1 MSYWKQFQDV
11 LEQEGQAI
19 LATRSRIKPREVEKL
34 LEIYKYLKA
43 SRGELIFC
51 GVGKS
56 GQIASKIASTFNSVG
71 LKSSFLHPVEALHGD
86 LGRMGP
92 QDALVLISKS
102 GTTSEIIQLIPYV
115 SLSSKRIIGL
125 LGHPRSQIAKL
136 CHLVF
141 DCSVEKEACI
151 NNQAPTTS
159 STVTLAIGDAMA
171 VLWES
176 LLGLS
181 KEGFAANHPG
191 GFLGKS
197 LRLKVSHLML
207 PLNLCAILSPQST
220 LKDAILKMTEFP
232 TGLCAL
238 EEGGVFKG
246 ILVEGDIRRALA
258 KNHTLETP
266 LQGLG
271 SFSPILVGPD
281 ELAMDA
287 LRLMELRE
295 HPLNVLPVV
304 GQGRKFL
311 GVLRLHDLL
320 KEGLSS
326 HEEGASSDL
335 AFE

>member
-11 LEQEGQAI
+11 LEQEGKAI
-19 LATRSRIKPREVEKL
+19 LAARSRIGQEEVEKL
-34 LEIYKYLKA
+34 LEIYQHLKD
-43 SRGELIFC
+43 SGGELIFC

-56 GQIASKIASTFNSVG
+56 GQIANKMCSTFNSLG

-102 GTTSEIIQLIPYV
+102 GTTSEIIQLVPYV
-115 SLSSKRIIGL
+115 SLSPKRIIGL
-125 LGHPRSQIAKL
+125 LGNTRSQIANL
-136 CHLVF
+136 CHVVF

-159 STVTLAIGDAMA
+159 STVALAMGDAMA
-171 VLWES
+171 VIWES

-191 GFLGKS
+191 GLLGKS

-207 PLNLCAILSPQST
+207 PPKLCAILSPRNTFQ
-220 LKDAILKMTEFP
+220 DAILKMTEFP

-246 ILVEGDIRRALA
+246 IFVEGDIRRALA
-258 KNHTLETP
+258 KNHTLQTP
-266 LQGLG
+266 LQKLAN
-271 SFSPILVGPD
+271 FSPTKIGPND
-281 ELAMDA
+281 LAINA
-287 LRLMELRE
+287 LRIMEFKE
-295 HPLNVLPVV
+295 QPLNVLPVT
-304 GQGRKFL
+304 QGHKFL

-320 KEGLSS
+320 KEGLSP
-326 HEEGASSDL
+326 HQKD
-335 AFE
+335 